1 MAQALIPKLMDF
13 LLINDNDLNAFDGN
27 WGTHLQKLDQ
37 HRKLKKL
44 FRPALENMTENIS
57 YWLKDFQGD
66 WSLIKPSKQAAII
79 KEQIIIDTL
88 KEEVDR
94 IMNSQLRFFEKSREN
109 IREIRDKIEDQR
121 QKCTPECLKNL
132 NSHLEQ
138 CKNGC
143 SRKEAS
149 YQCQQEDNEGR
160 CRHYYMIK
168 NYEERL
174 EGYDYTE
181 NEYEWEYLEALFN
194 YKRAVRIQQLG
205 SVDAYYDELHDN
217 DYYDL

>member
-1 MAQALIPKLMDF
+1 MAQAIIHKLLDF
-13 LLINDNDLNAFDGN
+13 LLINEKDLNAFDGN
-27 WGTHLQKLDQ
+27 WDTHLKKVAQN
-37 HRKLKKL
+37 RKLKKL

-66 WSLIKPSKQAAII
+66 WHLIEPSRQASII

-88 KEEVDR
+88 KKEVDR
-94 IMNSQLRFFEKSREN
+94 IMNSQLSFFEKSREN
-109 IREIRDKIEDQR
+109 IRELHDKIASER

-132 NSHLEQ
+132 KFHLEQ
-138 CKNGC
+138 CQNGC
-143 SRKEAS
+143 SQTEAS
-149 YQCQQEDNEGR
+149 YQCQQDDNEGR
-160 CRHYYMIK
+160 CRHYYTIK

-174 EGYDYTE
+174 EGYDYYE
-181 NEYEWEYLEALFN
+181 NEYEWEYSDALFN

-205 SVDAYYDELHDN
+205 SVDAYYEELHND